1 VWIFRTAFLL
11 LEWGKVAKIPT
22 FTAQFQNQITTMPFG
37 TKTTNY
43 LTTRYHLKQKFFQKS
58 SAVKQ
63 EIKELL
69 AENGNVLV
77 DEVRLN
83 QVFGGSR
90 DIITMLWEPSLLD
103 AQEGIRFRGYSLPE
117 LREKLPKGKGK
128 EPLPEGLFW
137 LMLVDEIPT
146 EADVEWH
153 CPSALTR

>member
-1 VWIFRTAFLL
+1 MDT
-11 LEWGKVAKIPT
+11 
-22 FTAQFQNQITTMPFG
+22 
-37 TKTTNY
+37 
-43 LTTRYHLKQKFFQKS
+43 LKQKFFQKS

-69 AENGNVLV
+69 AENGDVLV
-77 DEVRLN
+77 DEVKLN

-103 AQEGIRFRGYSLPE
+103 SQEGIRFRGYSLPE
-117 LREKLPKGKGK
+117 LRDKLPKGKGK

-146 EADVEWH
+146 EAEVEWLSDEWERRSKVPPK
-153 CPSALTR
+153 PSRRCQIFFVMRAKRTMAGTTSHHR